1 MEQDD
6 YLRLEME
13 VQVILQC
20 QKLYH
25 SSFPVAKDL
34 EVCFDL
40 INSITQPIAFI
51 IKEIYSLW
59 RLSYLQFYQVQ
70 AKEYEIS

>member
-40 INSITQPIAFI
+40 INSITQAIAFI
-51 IKEIYSLW
+51 IKEIYSL
-59 RLSYLQFYQVQ
+59 
-70 AKEYEIS
+70 

>member
-1 MEQDD
+1 MVQDD
-6 YLRLEME
+6 YLRLEKE

-40 INSITQPIAFI
+40 INSITQAIAFI
-51 IKEIYSLW
+51 IKEIYSL
-59 RLSYLQFYQVQ
+59 
-70 AKEYEIS
+70 

>member
-1 MEQDD
+1 MEQDY
-6 YLRLEME
+6 YLQLELE

-20 QKLYH
+20 QKLPH
-25 SSFPVAKDL
+25 SSFRVAKDL

-51 IKEIYSLW
+51 TKETYSQW

-70 AKEYEIS
+70 AKEYEVS